1 MANKGY
7 SLDVV
12 IKAVDKLTAPL
23 RGIFSKVKAA
33 SAGVAGALDRTGL
46 PVFANSLKGVG
57 SAVGGIGTA
66 VSSSAKKLL
75 GLGATLGI
83 TGAALN
89 LFFQGFADATGA
101 IGDTAERTGIS
112 RERFQELSF
121 AAKLTGSSAETL
133 GGALQKMQIN
143 VGKATAGSKDLKDMF
158 KGLGISIKD
167 SSGKLKSSDA
177 LFDTFVDR
185 ISKIKDPSLQA
196 EAAVKIFGKSAT
208 ELLPLIRG
216 GGAGIKEMAD
226 EARRLGI
233 VISDSAVRE
242 GEVFGDTLDT
252 IHAALSGVGNSIGS
266 SLVPQLNILGAKLI
280 ENIVKYRPQIEAFAT
295 AFAADLPGNIVKVTR
310 FVGDLYDGI
319 QPLISLVGD
328 LSDVFGGANLV
339 FAALALYIGG
349 GLVVSVL
356 NLALALK
363 GLGVAIALTPVGWF
377 LAAVVAIGAAAFVIY
392 RNWDNLVAFFTEKWA
407 GVKAAFS
414 DGIINGIV
422 KVWLEYN
429 PITLMMEAFNGLVQY
444 LTGWDLG
451 AIVGAKVRA
460 VVDAWLE
467 FNPAKLM
474 IDGFQNLA
482 EYLAGLDLAE
492 VFGPKVSAIAD
503 VWLEYNPAKLMID
516 GFGGLI
522 KYLSS
527 WDLGAILGSK
537 ISDAVGAIK
546 NGLPDWAKKL
556 LGVDGASVGGVPGEV
571 PGAASV
577 APALAADPNAAPG
590 PRRSVSELGQ
600 RAAQVGQTAAQAVDQ
615 PAQKVLVQ
623 VDMNN
628 LPPGTKV
635 KTEGSQGATFDT
647 DLGYSMM
654 VP

>member
-23 RGIFSKVKAA
+23 RGIFSRVRAA
-33 SAGVAGALDRTGL
+33 SAGVSGALDRTGL
-46 PVFANSLKGVG
+46 PIFANSLKNVG
-57 SAVGGIGTA
+57 GAVGGVGKA
-66 VSSSAKKLL
+66 VGASATKLL
-75 GLGATLGI
+75 ALGATLGL
-83 TGAALN
+83 TSAALGA
-89 LFFQGFADATGA
+89 FFQGFADATGA

-143 VGKATAGSKDLKDMF
+143 VGQATAGSKELKDMF
-158 KGLGISIKD
+158 KGLGINIKD
-167 SSGKLKSSDA
+167 ASGKLKSTDA

-196 EAAVKIFGKSAT
+196 QAAVKIFGKSAT

-216 GGAGIKEMAD
+216 GGAGIKDMAD

-242 GEVFGDTLDT
+242 GENFGDTLDT
-252 IHAALSGVGNSIGS
+252 IHAALGGVGNSIGS
-266 SLVPQLNILGAKLI
+266 ALVPQLNILGTKLI

-295 AFAADLPGNIVKVTR
+295 AFAADLPGNIEKVTG
-310 FVGDLYDGI
+310 FIGDLYDGV
-319 QPLISLVGD
+319 QPLISLIGT
-328 LSDVFGGANLV
+328 LSDVFGGANLI
-339 FAALALYIGG
+339 FAALGLYIGG
-349 GLVVSVL
+349 GLVMSVL
-356 NLALALK
+356 NLAMALK
-363 GLGVAIALTPVGWF
+363 GLGVAITLTPVGWF

-392 RNWDNLVAFFTEKWA
+392 KNWDSLVSFFTEKWA

-429 PITLMMEAFNGLVQY
+429 PVTLMMEGFN
-444 LTGWDLG
+444 
-451 AIVGAKVRA
+451 
-460 VVDAWLE
+460 
-467 FNPAKLM
+467 
-474 IDGFQNLA
+474 
-482 EYLAGLDLAE
+482 
-492 VFGPKVSAIAD
+492 
-503 VWLEYNPAKLMID
+503 
-516 GFGGLI
+516 GLI
-522 KYLSS
+522 KYLTG

-537 ISDAVGAIK
+537 ISDAVAAIK

-556 LGVDGASVGGVPGEV
+556 LGIDGASMGGPTGSDSGSTQV
-571 PGAASV
+571 AA
-577 APALAADPNAAPG
+577 ALASDSNAALG
-590 PRRSVSELGQ
+590 PRRSVTELGQ
-600 RAAQVGQTAAQAVDQ
+600 RAAQVGQAAAQTAEQ

-654 VP
+654 AP